1 MEFSFLALISAF
13 GKSLLFAMAGVL
25 PIINPLATAPIF
37 VSWTQGMSAAQRRQL
52 AITVGKY
59 VTILLALTMT
69 LGSLVLDLFG
79 ISLPVVRVAGGII
92 VAYNAWLMLNTQ
104 QPAHDDTAQ
113 MAQTLTEENARL
125 NTFYPLSFPITCGP
139 GSLAAAIAVGAS
151 LRTPRITET
160 LANLAGALAGMV
172 LLGVLVATTF
182 RYAVLL
188 LRKLGEV
195 GQLVFL
201 RIMAFMLLSVGVQ
214 IVWDGIRG
222 LIATLPTA
230 T

>member
-1 MEFSFLALISAF
+1 MEPTLLALLATL
-13 GKSLLFAMAGVL
+13 GKGLLFAIAAVL

-37 VSWTQGMSAAQRRQL
+37 VSWTQGLGDGERRHL
-52 AITVGKY
+52 ATTVGKY
-59 VTILLALTMT
+59 VTLLLASTMV

-104 QPAHDDTAQ
+104 EPAHDESSQ
-113 MAQTLTEENARL
+113 MARALPRQNARPD
-125 NTFYPLSFPITCGP
+125 TFYPLSFPITCGP

-151 LRTPRITET
+151 LHTPRITET
-160 LANLAGALAGMV
+160 LASLAGALTGMV
-172 LLGVLVATTF
+172 VVGIVVTLTY
-182 RYAVLL
+182 RYATPL

-201 RIMAFMLLSVGVQ
+201 RLMAFLLLAVGVQ

-222 LIATLPTA
+222 LILSLPAAT
-230 T
+230 

>member
-1 MEFSFLALISAF
+1 MEPTLLALLAVL
-13 GKSLLFAMAGVL
+13 GKSLLFAIAAIL
-25 PIINPLATAPIF
+25 PIINPMATAPIF
-37 VSWTQGMSAAQRRQL
+37 VAWTQGMNDRERHHL
-52 AITVGKY
+52 ATTVGKY
-59 VTILLALTMT
+59 VTLLLASTMV

-104 QPAHDDTAQ
+104 EPAHDDSSQ
-113 MAQTLTEENARL
+113 MAQTLTRQNARPD
-125 NTFYPLSFPITCGP
+125 TFYPLSFPITCGP

-151 LRTPRITET
+151 LHTPRITET
-160 LANLAGALAGMV
+160 LASLAGALTGIV
-172 LLGVLVATTF
+172 VVGIVVALTY
-182 RYAVLL
+182 RYATAL

-201 RIMAFMLLSVGVQ
+201 RLMAFLLLAVGVQ

-222 LIATLPTA
+222 LILSLPAAT
-230 T
+230 

>member
-1 MEFSFLALISAF
+1 MEPTLLALLAAL
-13 GKSLLFAMAGVL
+13 GKSLLFAIAAVL

-37 VSWTQGMSAAQRRQL
+37 VSWTQGLSDGERHHL

-59 VTILLALTMT
+59 VALLLAATMV

-92 VAYNAWLMLNTQ
+92 VAYNAWLMLNSQ
-104 QPAHDDTAQ
+104 EPVHDETSQLAR
-113 MAQTLTEENARL
+113 TLTRQNARPD
-125 NTFYPLSFPITCGP
+125 TFYPLSFPITCGP

-160 LANLAGALAGMV
+160 LASLAGALAGIVIVGTMV
-172 LLGVLVATTF
+172 ALTY
-182 RYAVLL
+182 RYATAL
-188 LRKLGEV
+188 LRKLGDV

-201 RIMAFMLLSVGVQ
+201 RLMAFLLLAVGVQ

-222 LIATLPTA
+222 LILSLPGA
-230 T
+230 N

>member
-1 MEFSFLALISAF
+1 MELLVLPLLAAF
-13 GKSLLFAMAGVL
+13 GKSLLFVLAGIL
-25 PIINPLATAPIF
+25 PIINPLASAPIF
-37 VSWTQGMSAAQRRQL
+37 VDQTRGIGENTRAMLARR
-52 AITVGKY
+52 VGKN
-59 VTILLALTMT
+59 VALLLAGAMLV
-69 LGSLVLDLFG
+69 GSYVLHFFG